1 MSVPLHLPL
10 HLLKI
15 TTDSALFSVNRT
27 IDGVERIFFITF
39 VKGDDGNWLVESF

>member
-1 MSVPLHLPL
+1 MSVPL